1 MVGMPAPAI
10 VGRSVGPAMI
20 VPEEVELAPVV
31 VAEEEE
37 SVDEA
42 SSVDVAVDSL
52 ERVLDS
58 RVDVLVGSS
67 LVLPL
72 RSGRSSCAITIGAPA
87 RASSASSCVFLARRT
102 MFAVV
107 AALFERRLAT
117 MRLHRCYGLV
127 EGCALGVSVVVYVLR
142 PAFPCLPVSD
152 GPSLRRAI
160 VMLTLLSLVD
170 CLVCAG
176 RCCRLPRGRSRMQA
190 LARCRRQAGNAKQG
204 TWMLCL
210 AFARSCAA

>member
-72 RSGRSSCAITIGAPA
+72 RSGRSSCAITTGAPA
-87 RASSASSCVFLARRT
+87 RASSASNCVFLARRT

-127 EGCALGVSVVVYVLR
+127 EGCALGVSVVEYVLR

-152 GPSLRRAI
+152 GSLSSYDDSNADTP
-160 VMLTLLSLVD
+160 LH
-170 CLVCAG
+170 G
-176 RCCRLPRGRSRMQA
+176 RLPRVRSLMLQVA
-190 LARCRRQAGNAKQG
+190 ARKITYASAGKVQE
-204 TWMLCL
+204 TVW
-210 AFARSCAA
+210 